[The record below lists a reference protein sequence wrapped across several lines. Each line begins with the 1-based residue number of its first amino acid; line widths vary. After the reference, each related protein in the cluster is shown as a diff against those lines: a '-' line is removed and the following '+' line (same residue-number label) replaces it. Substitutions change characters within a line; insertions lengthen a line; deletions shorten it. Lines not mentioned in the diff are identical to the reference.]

1 MSRRFSQFVASVPLP
16 GGRTR
21 YSVQHCTMSDNTPG
35 ERSIIFIR
43 NKPRMRTSISVP
55 GDPDS
60 HIRTRVSDVQKRL
73 RVSEAQGS
81 RTTPIL
87 IFVRVRCAHTGGAW
101 RLWGKRIRR
110 LQAQGCLIGVLYHT
124 KIHHM
129 ACPLRRKRR
138 GRRGVW
144 YSTPSIPTEA

>member
-1 MSRRFSQFVASVPLP
+1 
-16 GGRTR
+16 
-21 YSVQHCTMSDNTPG
+21 MSDNTPG

-60 HIRTRVSDVQKRL
+60 HIRIRVSDVQKRL

-87 IFVRVRCAHTGGAW
+87 IFVRVRCAHTGG
-101 RLWGKRIRR
+101 LG
-110 LQAQGCLIGVLYHT
+110 GCGASEFEGPKLKV
-124 KIHHM
+124 
-129 ACPLRRKRR
+129 
-138 GRRGVW
+138 V
-144 YSTPSIPTEA
+144 